1 MIHKRSFEEPH
12 FIVAV
17 IRTIRPEKRQNN
29 LWGAYVAFEMAWRAH
44 LMRHK
49 VALRSCVC
57 VCVYSLLAVFYA
69 KNMSLCVY
77 TN

>member
-1 MIHKRSFEEPH
+1 MIHKRGFEEPH

-44 LMRHK
+44 LMMRHK
-49 VALRSCVC
+49 VALRNC
-57 VCVYSLLAVFYA
+57 VCVYSLLAVSFML
-69 KNMSLCVY
+69 KMSLCVY